1 MNKNSE
7 KSRID
12 EQKAG
17 KMSGEMS
24 GKDSA
29 QSQGQAAAQGAP
41 GKGGKKPGPPKP
53 KNMKKTLKTL
63 MKYVGRYKLLLIL
76 VMVLIVVNS
85 FAMVAGS
92 YFLKP
97 LVNNYILPGDFAGLA
112 KMLALLGTIFGLGAI
127 AAYGYARTM
136 VHISQHTISN
146 IRTDLFNKMQELP
159 IKYFDRNTHG
169 DLMSLYTNDIDN
181 IGEALNNSFT
191 NILASGLTF
200 IGTIIMMFVLSPVL
214 SIITIAFL
222 GIMIFVISKVGA
234 KSKYYFGMQQKN
246 IGKLNGYV
254 EEMIEGQKVI
264 KVFCHEEE
272 AIEDFRKHNEEL
284 RKAST
289 GAQTFGGYM
298 MPMLGNLSHM
308 NYALTCCVG
317 GLMTIAGAFDLGS
330 LVSYMQ
336 YTKQVSNPIAQ
347 VSQQVNMILAALAG
361 AERIFTALD
370 EEVEVDDGKVTLT
383 RVEVKEDGK
392 LVETEKYTGHWAWK
406 VPASVAA
413 KIRKAEMEAK
423 VAVGNSSELEMAATN
438 VELESAASLSDE
450 PMLKELTGDVRFKN
464 VVFGYNEEKTVLKDI
479 SLFAKPGQK
488 IAFVGSTGAGKTTIT
503 NLINRFY
510 EINSGTITYDGID
523 VKDIKKDDLRRSLGI
538 VLQDTH
544 LFTGTISDNIRYG
557 NLHATDEE
565 VKEAA
570 KLANAH
576 TFIKHLPH
584 GYDTVITG
592 DGEGLSQGQR
602 QLLAIAR
609 AAIANPPVLIMDEA
623 TSSIDTRTEK
633 LIAEGMDKLMEGRT
647 VFVIAHRLSTIK
659 NSHAIMVLEQGEII
673 ERGNHDSLLE
683 EKGRYYQLYT
693 GKAELDVEEEVTA

>member
-1 MNKNSE
+1 MNKNDNR
-7 KSRID
+7 KMP
-12 EQKAG
+12 QG
-17 KMSGEMS
+17 KNTQDQQ
-24 GKDSA
+24 GK
-29 QSQGQAAAQGAP
+29 
-41 GKGGKKPGPPKP
+41 KKPGPPKP

-63 MKYVGRYKLLLIL
+63 MQYVGRYKLLLVL

-97 LVNNYILPGDFAGLA
+97 LVNNYILPGDFGGLA
-112 KMLALLGTIFGLGAI
+112 KMLVLLGTIFGLGAI

-200 IGTIIMMFVLSPVL
+200 IGTIVMMFVLSPVL
-214 SIITIAFL
+214 SVITISFL
-222 GIMIFVISKVGA
+222 AIMIFVISKVGA

-308 NYALTCCVG
+308 NYAVTCCVG
-317 GLMTIAGAFDLGS
+317 GLMTIVGAFDLGS
-330 LVSYMQ
+330 LVSYLQ

-383 RVEVKEDGK
+383 RVEIKEDGK

-406 VPASVAA
+406 VPASVVA
-413 KIRKAEMEAK
+413 KMRKDMD
-423 VAVGNSSELEMAATN
+423 NSSILEMAATTAN
-438 VELESAASLSDE
+438 LGDSHLESAASLTDE

-523 VKDIKKDDLRRSLGI
+523 IKDIKKDDLRRSLGI

-544 LFTGTISDNIRYG
+544 LFTGTIADNIRYG

-565 VKEAA
+565 VKAAA

-576 TFIKHLPH
+576 TFIKHLLH

-673 ERGNHDSLLE
+673 ERGDHDSLLE

-693 GKAELDVEEEVTA
+693 GKAELDAEEEVTA

>member
-1 MNKNSE
+1 MPPM
-7 KSRID
+7 
-12 EQKAG
+12 G
-17 KMSGEMS
+17 KG
-24 GKDSA
+24 
-29 QSQGQAAAQGAP
+29 P
-41 GKGGKKPGPPKP
+41 GGKKMPSGGPKP
-53 KNMKKTLKTL
+53 KNMKKTLGTL
-63 MKYVGRYKLLLIL
+63 LRYLGKYKVFLAIVL
-76 VMVLIVVNS
+76 VLVVFNS

-112 KMLALLGTIFGLGAI
+112 KMLMVLGSIFLAGARS
-127 AAYGYARTM
+127 AYGYARIM
-136 VHISQHTISN
+136 VHVSQNTIRD
-146 IRTDLFNKMQELP
+146 IRRDLFNKMQDLP

-181 IGEALNNSFT
+181 IGEALNNSVA
-191 NILASGLTF
+191 NIMSSSLSF
-200 IGTIIMMFVLSPVL
+200 IGMIVMMVVLSPVL
-214 SIITIAFL
+214 SLITVSFL
-222 GIMIFVISKVGA
+222 ALMIFIIKNIGS

-246 IGKLNGYV
+246 IGALNGYI

-272 AIEDFRKHNEEL
+272 AIEDFKKHNEEL

-308 NYALTCCVG
+308 NYAVTCCVG

-330 LVSYMQ
+330 LVSYLQ

-361 AERIFTALD
+361 AERIFAALD
-370 EEVEVDDGKVTLT
+370 EEVEVDEGKVTLT

-392 LVETEKYTGHWAWK
+392 LVETDKYTGHWAWK
-406 VPASVAA
+406 VPASVIA
-413 KIRKAEMEAK
+413 KMRNSAEVDGTSM
-423 VAVGNSSELEMAATN
+423 SEMAATTA
-438 VELESAASLSDE
+438 ELESAATLSDE
-450 PMLKELTGDVRFKN
+450 PILRELTGDVRFKN

-523 VKDIKKDDLRRSLGI
+523 IKDIKKDDLRRSLGI

-544 LFTGTISDNIRYG
+544 LFTGTIADNIRYG
-557 NLHATDEE
+557 NLNATDEE
-565 VKEAA
+565 VKAAA

-693 GKAELDVEEEVTA
+693 GKAELDAEEVTA

>member
-1 MNKNSE
+1 MNKDKNN
-7 KSRID
+7 IP
-12 EQKAG
+12 
-17 KMSGEMS
+17 
-24 GKDSA
+24 
-29 QSQGQAAAQGAP
+29 QGQAAP

-63 MKYVGRYKLLLIL
+63 MSYLGKYKLQLII

-85 FAMVAGS
+85 IAMVAGS

-97 LVNNYILPGDFAGLA
+97 LVNNYILPGDFSGLA
-112 KMLALLGTIFGLGAI
+112 KMLAVLGTIFGLGAL
-127 AAYGYARTM
+127 ASYGYARLM
-136 VHISQHTISN
+136 VHVAQNTISN

-200 IGTIIMMFVLSPVL
+200 IGTISMMVVLSPVL
-214 SIITIAFL
+214 IIITVTFL
-222 GIMIFVISKVGA
+222 ALMIFVISKVGA

-246 IGKLNGYV
+246 IGALNGYV

-272 AIEDFRKHNEEL
+272 AIEDFKKHNEEL

-308 NYALTCCVG
+308 NYAVTCCVG

-330 LVSYMQ
+330 LVSYLQ

-370 EEVEVDDGKVTLT
+370 EEVEVDDGEVTLT
-383 RVEVKEDGK
+383 RVEVKEDGR
-392 LVETEKYTGHWAWK
+392 LVETDKYTGHWAWK
-406 VPASVAA
+406 IPSSVVAKMRKTLAETAS
-413 KIRKAEMEAK
+413 I
-423 VAVGNSSELEMAATN
+423 SEMAATTATLN
-438 VELESAASLSDE
+438 DSKIESQLESATELSDE
-450 PMLKELTGDVRFKN
+450 PILRELTGDVRFKN
-464 VVFGYNEEKTVLKDI
+464 VVFGYNEEKIVLKDI

-544 LFTGTISDNIRYG
+544 LFTGTIADNIRYG
-557 NLHATDEE
+557 NLNATDEE
-565 VKEAA
+565 VKAAA

-673 ERGNHDSLLE
+673 ERGNHESLLE

-693 GKAELDVEEEVTA
+693 GKAQLD

>member
-1 MNKNSE
+1 MNKDKKNIS
-7 KSRID
+7 K
-12 EQKAG
+12 G
-17 KMSGEMS
+17 
-24 GKDSA
+24 
-29 QSQGQAAAQGAP
+29 QGTT

-53 KNMKKTLKTL
+53 KNMKKTLITL
-63 MKYVGRYKLLLIL
+63 MSYLGKYKLQLAIVMILI
-76 VMVLIVVNS
+76 IINS
-85 FAMVAGS
+85 FAMIAGT

-112 KMLALLGTIFGLGAI
+112 KMLALLGTIFGVGAI
-127 AAYGYARTM
+127 AAYGYARLM
-136 VHISQHTISN
+136 VHVAQNTISN
-146 IRTDLFNKMQELP
+146 IRRDLFNKMQELP

-181 IGEALNNSFT
+181 ISEALNNSFT

-200 IGTIIMMFVLSPVL
+200 VGMIIMMAVLSPML
-214 SIITIAFL
+214 IIITITFL
-222 GIMIFVISKVGA
+222 AIMIFIIGKVGA
-234 KSKYYFGMQQKN
+234 KSKYYFGMQQKH

-264 KVFCHEEE
+264 KVFCHEDE
-272 AIEDFRKHNEEL
+272 AIEDFKKHNEEL

-298 MPMLGNLSHM
+298 MPMLGNLSHI
-308 NYALTCCVG
+308 NYAVTCCIG
-317 GLMTIAGAFDLGS
+317 GLLTIAGSFNLGS
-330 LVSYMQ
+330 LVSYLQ
-336 YTKQVSNPIAQ
+336 YTKQVANPIAQ
-347 VSQQVNMILAALAG
+347 VSQQVNVILGALAG
-361 AERIFTALD
+361 AERIFATLE
-370 EEVEVDDGKVTLT
+370 EEVEVDEGKVTLT

-392 LVETEKYTGHWAWK
+392 LVETDKYTGNWAWK
-406 VPASVAA
+406 VPAS
-413 KIRKAEMEAK
+413 
-423 VAVGNSSELEMAATN
+423 N
-438 VELESAASLSDE
+438 ESTLV
-450 PMLKELTGDVRFKN
+450 ELTGDVRFKN

-523 VKDIKKDDLRRSLGI
+523 VKDIKKDDLRKSLGI

-544 LFTGTISDNIRYG
+544 LFTGTIADNIRYG

-565 VKEAA
+565 VKAAA

-576 TFIKHLPH
+576 GFIKHLPN

-693 GKAELDVEEEVTA
+693 GKAELDSEEVTA

>member
-1 MNKNSE
+1 MPQGKNTQ
-7 KSRID
+7 D
-12 EQKAG
+12 QQG
-17 KMSGEMS
+17 K
-24 GKDSA
+24 
-29 QSQGQAAAQGAP
+29 
-41 GKGGKKPGPPKP
+41 KKPGPPKP

-63 MKYVGRYKLLLIL
+63 MQYVGRYKLLLVL

-97 LVNNYILPGDFAGLA
+97 LVNNYILPGDFGGLA
-112 KMLALLGTIFGLGAI
+112 KMLVLLGTIFGLGAI

-200 IGTIIMMFVLSPVL
+200 IGTIVMMFVLSPVL
-214 SIITIAFL
+214 SVITISFL
-222 GIMIFVISKVGA
+222 AIMIFVISKVGA

-308 NYALTCCVG
+308 NYAVTCCVG
-317 GLMTIAGAFDLGS
+317 GLMTIVGAFDLGS
-330 LVSYMQ
+330 LVSYLQ

-383 RVEVKEDGK
+383 RVEIKEDGK

-406 VPASVAA
+406 VPASVVA
-413 KIRKAEMEAK
+413 KMRKDMD
-423 VAVGNSSELEMAATN
+423 NSSILEMAATTAN
-438 VELESAASLSDE
+438 LGDSHLESAASLTDE

-523 VKDIKKDDLRRSLGI
+523 IKDIKKDDLRRSLGI

-544 LFTGTISDNIRYG
+544 LFTGTIADNIRYG

-565 VKEAA
+565 VKAAA

-673 ERGNHDSLLE
+673 ERGDHDSLLE

-693 GKAELDVEEEVTA
+693 GKAELDAEEEVTA

>member
-1 MNKNSE
+1 MNKNE
-7 KSRID
+7 NRKMP
-12 EQKAG
+12 QG
-17 KMSGEMS
+17 KNTQDQQ
-24 GKDSA
+24 GK
-29 QSQGQAAAQGAP
+29 
-41 GKGGKKPGPPKP
+41 KKPGPPKP

-63 MKYVGRYKLLLIL
+63 MQYVGRYKLLLVL

-97 LVNNYILPGDFAGLA
+97 LVNNYILPGDFGGLA
-112 KMLALLGTIFGLGAI
+112 KMLVLLGTIFGLGAI

-200 IGTIIMMFVLSPVL
+200 IGTIVMMFVLSPVL
-214 SIITIAFL
+214 SVITISFL
-222 GIMIFVISKVGA
+222 AIMIFVISKVGA

-308 NYALTCCVG
+308 NYAVTCCVG
-317 GLMTIAGAFDLGS
+317 GLMTIVGAFDLGS
-330 LVSYMQ
+330 LVSYLQ

-383 RVEVKEDGK
+383 RVEIKEDGK

-406 VPASVAA
+406 VPASVVA
-413 KIRKAEMEAK
+413 KMRKDMD
-423 VAVGNSSELEMAATN
+423 NSSILEMAATTAN
-438 VELESAASLSDE
+438 LGDSHLESAASLTDE
-450 PMLKELTGDVRFKN
+450 AMLKELTGDVRFKN

-523 VKDIKKDDLRRSLGI
+523 IKDIKKDDLRRSLGI

-544 LFTGTISDNIRYG
+544 LFTGTIADNIRYG

-565 VKEAA
+565 VKAAA

-673 ERGNHDSLLE
+673 ERGDHDSLLE

-693 GKAELDVEEEVTA
+693 GKAELDAEEEVTA

>member
-1 MNKNSE
+1 
-7 KSRID
+7 
-12 EQKAG
+12 
-17 KMSGEMS
+17 
-24 GKDSA
+24 
-29 QSQGQAAAQGAP
+29 
-41 GKGGKKPGPPKP
+41 
-53 KNMKKTLKTL
+53 
-63 MKYVGRYKLLLIL
+63 
-76 VMVLIVVNS
+76 
-85 FAMVAGS
+85 
-92 YFLKP
+92 
-97 LVNNYILPGDFAGLA
+97 
-112 KMLALLGTIFGLGAI
+112 
-127 AAYGYARTM
+127 M
-136 VHISQHTISN
+136 VHVAQNTISN

-200 IGTIIMMFVLSPVL
+200 IGTISMMVVLSPVL
-214 SIITIAFL
+214 IIITVTFL
-222 GIMIFVISKVGA
+222 ALMIFVISKVGA

-246 IGKLNGYV
+246 IGALNGYV

-272 AIEDFRKHNEEL
+272 AIEDFKKHNEEL

-308 NYALTCCVG
+308 NYAVTCCVG

-330 LVSYMQ
+330 LVSYLQ

-370 EEVEVDDGKVTLT
+370 EEVEVDEGKVTLT

-392 LVETEKYTGHWAWK
+392 LVETDKYTGHWAWK
-406 VPASVAA
+406 VPASVVA
-413 KIRKAEMEAK
+413 KMRKTTGVEGASM
-423 VAVGNSSELEMAATN
+423 SEMAATT
-438 VELESAASLSDE
+438 ESLCDSKIDSQLESAAALSDE
-450 PMLKELTGDVRFKN
+450 PILKELTGDVRFKN
-464 VVFGYNEEKTVLKDI
+464 VVFGYNEEKTVLKNI

-523 VKDIKKDDLRRSLGI
+523 IKDIKKDDLRRSLGI

-544 LFTGTISDNIRYG
+544 LFTGTIADNIRYG
-557 NLHATDEE
+557 NLNATDEE
-565 VKEAA
+565 VKAAA

-673 ERGNHDSLLE
+673 ERGDHDSLLE

-693 GKAELDVEEEVTA
+693 GKAELDAEEVTA

>member
-1 MNKNSE
+1 
-7 KSRID
+7 
-12 EQKAG
+12 
-17 KMSGEMS
+17 
-24 GKDSA
+24 
-29 QSQGQAAAQGAP
+29 
-41 GKGGKKPGPPKP
+41 
-53 KNMKKTLKTL
+53 
-63 MKYVGRYKLLLIL
+63 
-76 VMVLIVVNS
+76 
-85 FAMVAGS
+85 
-92 YFLKP
+92 
-97 LVNNYILPGDFAGLA
+97 
-112 KMLALLGTIFGLGAI
+112 
-127 AAYGYARTM
+127 
-136 VHISQHTISN
+136 
-146 IRTDLFNKMQELP
+146 MQELP

-181 IGEALNNSFT
+181 IGEALNNSLT

-200 IGTIIMMFVLSPVL
+200 IGTIVMMAVLSPVL
-214 SIITIAFL
+214 ILITITFL
-222 GIMIFVISKVGA
+222 AVMIFVISKVGA
-234 KSKYYFGMQQKN
+234 KSKYYFGLQQKN

-272 AIEDFRKHNEEL
+272 AIEDFKKHNEEL
-284 RKAST
+284 RVAST

-308 NYALTCCVG
+308 NYAVTCCIG
-317 GLMTIAGAFDLGS
+317 GLMTIAGGFDIGS
-330 LVSYMQ
+330 LVSYLQ

-383 RVEVKEDGK
+383 RVEVKEDGT

-406 VPASVAA
+406 VPASVVA
-413 KIRKAEMEAK
+413 KMN
-423 VAVGNSSELEMAATN
+423 NSEYGESALEMAATVSGVN
-438 VELESAASLSDE
+438 DISDSRLETAVELTDE
-450 PMLKELTGDVRFKN
+450 PILKELTGDVRFKN

-523 VKDIKKDDLRRSLGI
+523 IKDIKKDDLRRSLGI

-544 LFTGTISDNIRYG
+544 LFTGTIADNIRYG
-557 NLHATDEE
+557 NLYATDEE
-565 VKEAA
+565 VKAAA

-659 NSHAIMVLEQGEII
+659 NSKAIMVLEHGEII
-673 ERGNHDSLLE
+673 ERGDHDSLLE
-683 EKGRYYQLYT
+683 QGGRYYQLYT
-693 GKAELDVEEEVTA
+693 GKAELD

>member
-1 MNKNSE
+1 MNKNDNR
-7 KSRID
+7 KMP
-12 EQKAG
+12 QG
-17 KMSGEMS
+17 KNTQDQQ
-24 GKDSA
+24 GK
-29 QSQGQAAAQGAP
+29 
-41 GKGGKKPGPPKP
+41 KKPGPPKP

-63 MKYVGRYKLLLIL
+63 MQYVGRYKLLLVL

-97 LVNNYILPGDFAGLA
+97 LVNNYILPGDFGGLA
-112 KMLALLGTIFGLGAI
+112 KMLVLLGTIFGLGAI

-200 IGTIIMMFVLSPVL
+200 IGTIVMMFVLSPVL
-214 SIITIAFL
+214 SVITISFL
-222 GIMIFVISKVGA
+222 AIMIFVISKVGA

-254 EEMIEGQKVI
+254 EEMIEGQKVL

-308 NYALTCCVG
+308 NYAVTCCVG
-317 GLMTIAGAFDLGS
+317 GLMTIVGAFDLGS
-330 LVSYMQ
+330 LVSYLQ

-383 RVEVKEDGK
+383 RVEIKEDGK

-406 VPASVAA
+406 VPASVV
-413 KIRKAEMEAK
+413 AK
-423 VAVGNSSELEMAATN
+423 VRKDMDNSSILEMAATTAN
-438 VELESAASLSDE
+438 LGDSHLESAASLTDE

-523 VKDIKKDDLRRSLGI
+523 IKDIKKDDLRRSLGI

-544 LFTGTISDNIRYG
+544 LFTGTIADNIRYG

-565 VKEAA
+565 VKAAA

-673 ERGNHDSLLE
+673 ERGDHDSLLE

-693 GKAELDVEEEVTA
+693 GKAELDAEEEVTA

>member
-1 MNKNSE
+1 MNKNDNR
-7 KSRID
+7 KMP
-12 EQKAG
+12 QG
-17 KMSGEMS
+17 KNTQDQQ
-24 GKDSA
+24 GK
-29 QSQGQAAAQGAP
+29 
-41 GKGGKKPGPPKP
+41 KKPGPPKP

-63 MKYVGRYKLLLIL
+63 MQYVGRYKLLLVL

-97 LVNNYILPGDFAGLA
+97 LVNNYILPGDFGGLA
-112 KMLALLGTIFGLGAI
+112 KMLVLLGTIFGLGAI

-200 IGTIIMMFVLSPVL
+200 IGTIVMMFVLSPVL
-214 SIITIAFL
+214 SVITISFL
-222 GIMIFVISKVGA
+222 AIMIFVISKVGA

-308 NYALTCCVG
+308 NYAVTCCVG
-317 GLMTIAGAFDLGS
+317 GLMTIVGAFDLGS
-330 LVSYMQ
+330 LVSYLQ

-383 RVEVKEDGK
+383 RVEIKEDGK

-406 VPASVAA
+406 VPASVVA
-413 KIRKAEMEAK
+413 KMRKDMD
-423 VAVGNSSELEMAATN
+423 NSSILEMAATTAN
-438 VELESAASLSDE
+438 LGDSHLESAASLTDE

-523 VKDIKKDDLRRSLGI
+523 IKDIKKDDLRRSLGI

-544 LFTGTISDNIRYG
+544 LFTGTIADNIRYG

-565 VKEAA
+565 VKAAA

-673 ERGNHDSLLE
+673 ERGDHDSLLE

-693 GKAELDVEEEVTA
+693 GKAELDAEEEVTA

>member
-1 MNKNSE
+1 MNKNDNR
-7 KSRID
+7 KMP
-12 EQKAG
+12 QG
-17 KMSGEMS
+17 KNTQDQQ
-24 GKDSA
+24 GK
-29 QSQGQAAAQGAP
+29 
-41 GKGGKKPGPPKP
+41 KKPGPPKP

-63 MKYVGRYKLLLIL
+63 MQYVGRYKLLLVL

-97 LVNNYILPGDFAGLA
+97 LVNNYILPGDFGGLA
-112 KMLALLGTIFGLGAI
+112 KMLVLLGTIFGLGAI

-200 IGTIIMMFVLSPVL
+200 IGTIVMMFVLSPVL
-214 SIITIAFL
+214 SVITISFL
-222 GIMIFVISKVGA
+222 AIMIFVISKVGA

-308 NYALTCCVG
+308 NYAVTCCVG
-317 GLMTIAGAFDLGS
+317 GLMTIVGAFDLGS
-330 LVSYMQ
+330 LVSYLQ

-361 AERIFTALD
+361 AERIFTAL
-370 EEVEVDDGKVTLT
+370 EEDVEVDDGKVTLT
-383 RVEVKEDGK
+383 RVEIKEDGK

-406 VPASVAA
+406 VPASVVA
-413 KIRKAEMEAK
+413 KMRKDMD
-423 VAVGNSSELEMAATN
+423 NSSILEMAATTAN
-438 VELESAASLSDE
+438 LGDSHLESAASLTDE

-523 VKDIKKDDLRRSLGI
+523 IKDIKKDDLRRSLGI

-544 LFTGTISDNIRYG
+544 LFTATIADNIRYG

-565 VKEAA
+565 VKAAA

>member
-1 MNKNSE
+1 MNNNENRKMPQGKNTQ
-7 KSRID
+7 D
-12 EQKAG
+12 QQG
-17 KMSGEMS
+17 K
-24 GKDSA
+24 
-29 QSQGQAAAQGAP
+29 
-41 GKGGKKPGPPKP
+41 KKPGPPKP

-63 MKYVGRYKLLLIL
+63 MQYVGRYKLLLVL

-97 LVNNYILPGDFAGLA
+97 LVNNYILPGDFGGLA
-112 KMLALLGTIFGLGAI
+112 KMLVLLGTIFGLGAI

-200 IGTIIMMFVLSPVL
+200 IGTIVMMFVLSPVL
-214 SIITIAFL
+214 SVITISFL
-222 GIMIFVISKVGA
+222 AIMIFVISKVGA

-308 NYALTCCVG
+308 NYAVTCCVG
-317 GLMTIAGAFDLGS
+317 GLMTIVGAFDLGS
-330 LVSYMQ
+330 LVSYLQ

-383 RVEVKEDGK
+383 RVEIKEDGK

-406 VPASVAA
+406 VPASVVA
-413 KIRKAEMEAK
+413 KMRKDMD
-423 VAVGNSSELEMAATN
+423 NSSILEMAATTAN
-438 VELESAASLSDE
+438 LGDSHLESAASLTDE

-523 VKDIKKDDLRRSLGI
+523 IKDIKKDDLRRSLGI

-544 LFTGTISDNIRYG
+544 LFTGTIADNIRYG

-565 VKEAA
+565 VKAAA

-673 ERGNHDSLLE
+673 ERGDHDSLLE

-693 GKAELDVEEEVTA
+693 GKAELDAEEEVTA

>member
-1 MNKNSE
+1 M
-7 KSRID
+7 D
-12 EQKAG
+12 MQ
-17 KMSGEMS
+17 
-24 GKDSA
+24 
-29 QSQGQAAAQGAP
+29 
-41 GKGGKKPGPPKP
+41 
-53 KNMKKTLKTL
+53 
-63 MKYVGRYKLLLIL
+63 
-76 VMVLIVVNS
+76 
-85 FAMVAGS
+85 
-92 YFLKP
+92 
-97 LVNNYILPGDFAGLA
+97 DFGGLA
-112 KMLALLGTIFGLGAI
+112 KMLVLLGTICGLGAI

-200 IGTIIMMFVLSPVL
+200 IGTIVMMFVLSPVL
-214 SIITIAFL
+214 SVITISFL
-222 GIMIFVISKVGA
+222 AIMIFVISKVGA

-308 NYALTCCVG
+308 NYAVTCCVG
-317 GLMTIAGAFDLGS
+317 GLMTIVGAFDLGS
-330 LVSYMQ
+330 LVSYLQ

-383 RVEVKEDGK
+383 RVEIKEDGK

-406 VPASVAA
+406 VPASVV
-413 KIRKAEMEAK
+413 AK
-423 VAVGNSSELEMAATN
+423 VRKDMDNSSILEMAATTAN
-438 VELESAASLSDE
+438 LGDSHLESAASLTDE

-523 VKDIKKDDLRRSLGI
+523 IKDIKKDDLRRSLGI

-544 LFTGTISDNIRYG
+544 LFTGTIADNIRYG

-565 VKEAA
+565 VKAAA

-673 ERGNHDSLLE
+673 ERGDHDSLLE

-693 GKAELDVEEEVTA
+693 GKAELDAEEEVTA

>member
-1 MNKNSE
+1 MNKNDNR
-7 KSRID
+7 KMP
-12 EQKAG
+12 QG
-17 KMSGEMS
+17 KNTQDQQ
-24 GKDSA
+24 GK
-29 QSQGQAAAQGAP
+29 
-41 GKGGKKPGPPKP
+41 KKPGPPKP

-63 MKYVGRYKLLLIL
+63 MQYVGRYKLLLVL

-97 LVNNYILPGDFAGLA
+97 LVNNYILPGDFGGLA
-112 KMLALLGTIFGLGAI
+112 KMLVLLGTIFGLGAI

-200 IGTIIMMFVLSPVL
+200 IGTIVMMFVLSPVL
-214 SIITIAFL
+214 SVITISFL
-222 GIMIFVISKVGA
+222 AIMIFVISKVGA

-308 NYALTCCVG
+308 NYAVTCCVG
-317 GLMTIAGAFDLGS
+317 GLMTIVGAFDLGS
-330 LVSYMQ
+330 LVSYLQ

-383 RVEVKEDGK
+383 RVEIKEDGK

-406 VPASVAA
+406 VPASVVA
-413 KIRKAEMEAK
+413 KMRKDMD
-423 VAVGNSSELEMAATN
+423 NSSILEMAATTAN
-438 VELESAASLSDE
+438 LGDSHLESAASLTDE

-523 VKDIKKDDLRRSLGI
+523 IKDIKKDDLRRSLGI

-544 LFTGTISDNIRYG
+544 LFTGTIADNIRYG

-565 VKEAA
+565 VKAAA

-576 TFIKHLPH
+576 TFIKHLLH

-673 ERGNHDSLLE
+673 ERGDHDSLLE

-693 GKAELDVEEEVTA
+693 GKAELDVEEEITA